1 MGTAARRATRRAPAV
16 LKAADFKAR
25 ALAVMRKVHDSG
37 EAVTVTSHGRPLV
50 RIEPLREAREPSGY
64 GCMRGTFEL
73 LVGEDE
79 ARGATAAAWGTL
91 REWRETFGHASRFGL
106 EVLEA

>member
-1 MGTAARRATRRAPAV
+1 MGTAAKKSVKRSHTV

-25 ALAVMRKVHDSG
+25 ALAVMRKVHDTG

-50 RIEPLREAREPSGY
+50 RIEPLRDAREPSGY

-73 LVGEDE
+73 LVSETE
-79 ARGATAAAWGTL
+79 ARGTSPAAWGTL
-91 REWRETFGHASRFGL
+91 REWREAFGR
-106 EVLEA
+106 